1 MLKMGT
7 DRGALPT
14 SRQPDGVNDNH
25 PLDEAEELL
34 QLLQG
39 VQRLDFEGRH
49 RGYALPAAPP
59 AGFTQVD
66 FILSACIVSIS
77 LLLCLLAYF
86 YV

>member
-1 MLKMGT
+1 MLKVGT
-7 DRGALPT
+7 DRGARPMP
-14 SRQPDGVNDNH
+14 RQPDGVNDNH

-34 QLLQG
+34 QLLHG
-39 VQRLDFEGRH
+39 VPIRDLDGRH
-49 RGYALPAAPP
+49 RGYALPAGPP
-59 AGFTQVD
+59 TGFTRVD